1 MRRKIKSSRVRRG
14 ETTAARRAA
23 ARSRAPLTRGPAA
36 DDDDMAVYV
45 PLGAGV
51 AADRA
56 QGQAGD
62 ASTLLV
68 DGKHV
73 TLMAGRLWVR
83 LGDKH

>member
-1 MRRKIKSSRVRRG
+1 
-14 ETTAARRAA
+14 
-23 ARSRAPLTRGPAA
+23 
-36 DDDDMAVYV
+36 MAVYV